1 MRKIPVVLKTYPIS
15 NVNFEVVNISVA
27 VMSIFSRT
35 IFLPNLFTFCKYDL
49 MNKWKKVILET

>member
-35 IFLPNLFTFCKYDL
+35 IFLPNLFTFCKYGL